1 VQGLSATLQAAQRRP
16 DVAPVITALVG
27 DYPPEVPRLSELASA
42 YNGTEPDSPFDA
54 GFVKNSGLGRIVRIR
69 LTGGTCYA
77 QVVTPNQFASW
88 STWTT
93 LDAGAGNWAGTQ
105 QCAVWCSQDGSNAVY
120 AFWVAADGHTVR
132 YATYNGASWSAFAT
146 VVDAGAGFLV
156 SGLASDGVDPTP
168 RLYYAVA
175 GGALNET
182 HWTGAAWSA
191 PVGDGLSWTSPT
203 IGAGFRPTTAPS
215 GDGDGWVLVAN
226 GNPTQLSVEQFKI
239 TSGSGWAGSPTVIL
253 ATGPGTGYGYAY
265 PHLSE
270 SRQDSPRACLTW
282 SQTAP
287 APIGTSPVTCFTP
300 SHVTVTGQLP
310 WRYGGS
316 YGVKV
321 FRDESVTNPQWWVV
335 NAYQVY
341 SCPADAPSIFA
352 SQRVSFAQS
361 QIVSCAIRQPGDN
374 KQGGGTLTVLNP
386 AGVLN
391 DAGVIP
397 GFHQALRQW
406 SQVAIALGYHT
417 SAGVETIQQVP
428 LWIDAIEF
436 HDDPKTG
443 TPLVTFHLVDA
454 WALLERLRFQTTI
467 TYLSYTAEQL
477 IDLMMWWVCGTVG
490 GTGNSRLTG
499 LTLSS
504 FTLKAGETLAVAMRR
519 LLTMTGVVL
528 VFRSI
533 QNGGPQADGIG
544 PGSVGVVGVSRAT
557 SGSVY
562 SYGAAGQHPIL
573 YSHIRARATPAAT
586 SVEVAGATT
595 TSLARNWPVSW
606 LLWRDL
612 EVRVVNKS
620 LAAQAQTDA
629 VSADE
634 ASFYNPE
641 TISGFF
647 QVLANV
653 GQEVQ
658 DQVTVTVATAP
669 LSAQLVTVDGYDV
682 AYNQRDGRIIQTLS
696 LVGTN

>member
-1 VQGLSATLQAAQRRP
+1 M
-16 DVAPVITALVG
+16 DVAPVVSAVVG
-27 DYPPEVPRLSELASA
+27 DYPPEVPRLSELASQ
-42 YNGTEPDSPFDA
+42 YNGSEPDSPFDG
-54 GFVKNSGLGRIVRIR
+54 GFIKDSGLGKIVRIR
-69 LTGGTCYA
+69 ITSGTCSV
-77 QVVTPNQFASW
+77 QVVTPNAFASW

-93 LDAGAGNWAGTQ
+93 LDAAAGNWAGTN
-105 QCAVWCSQDGSNAVY
+105 QCAVWCSQDLSGTAY
-120 AFWVAADGHTVR
+120 AFWVAADGHTIR
-132 YATYNGASWSAFAT
+132 YSKYTGSWSALAT
-146 VVDAGAGFLV
+146 VVDVGAGFLA
-156 SGLASDGVDPTP
+156 SGLAADGMDPTP
-168 RLYYAVA
+168 RLYYVVA
-175 GGALNET
+175 GGALAET

-191 PVGDGLSWTSPT
+191 PVGDGQSWTGPT
-203 IGAGFRPTTAPS
+203 IGVGFQPTTAPA

-253 ATGPGTGYGYAY
+253 ATGSGTGYSYAY

-282 SQTAP
+282 SQVAP
-287 APIGTSPVTCFTP
+287 APIGTAPVTCFTP

-310 WRYGGS
+310 WRYGGG
-316 YGVKV
+316 YGVKL
-321 FRDESVTNPQWWVV
+321 FRDESVTNPQWWAVTA
-335 NAYQVY
+335 NQVY
-341 SCPADAPSIFA
+341 SCPADAPAIFTG
-352 SQRVSFAQS
+352 QRVSFTPS
-361 QIVSCAIRQPGDN
+361 QIVDLKIHQPGDN
-374 KQGGGTLTVLNP
+374 KIGGGTLTVLNP
-386 AGVLN
+386 AAVLN

-417 SAGVETIQQVP
+417 TAGVETIQQVP
-428 LWIDAIEF
+428 LWVHAIEF

-443 TPLVTFHLVDA
+443 TPLVTLHLVDA
-454 WALLERLRFQTTI
+454 WALLERLRFQTTL
-467 TYLSYTAEQL
+467 TFTNYTAEQL
-477 IDLMMWWVCGTVG
+477 VELMVWWVCGVLA

-499 LTLSS
+499 LTLTT
-504 FTLKAGETLAVAMRR
+504 FTVKAGETLATALRR
-519 LLTMTGVVL
+519 ILGWTGVVL
-528 VFRSI
+528 VFRSL
-533 QNGGPQADGIG
+533 QNGGPNADGIG
-544 PGSVGVVGVSRAT
+544 PGSVGMVGISRAS

-562 SYGAAGQHPIL
+562 SYGATGQHPIV

-586 SVEVAGATT
+586 SIEVAGATT
-595 TSLARNWPVSW
+595 TSLARNWAASW

-612 EVRVVNKS
+612 EVRVVNKG
-620 LAAQAQTDA
+620 LAAQAGTDA

-641 TISGFF
+641 TVSGFF

-669 LSAQLVTVDGYDV
+669 LSAQVVTVDALDV
-682 AYNQRDGRIIQTLS
+682 AYSQRDGRIMQTLH